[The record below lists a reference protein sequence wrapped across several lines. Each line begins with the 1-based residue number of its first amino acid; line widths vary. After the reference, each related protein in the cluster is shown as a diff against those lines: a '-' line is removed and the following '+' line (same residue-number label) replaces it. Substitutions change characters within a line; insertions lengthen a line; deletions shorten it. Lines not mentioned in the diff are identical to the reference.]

1 MIRFT
6 KSFLFISFS
15 VFIIFLSTG
24 FNVSMMKCCN
34 SEKIYLGS
42 SLPNCSDFDSNSCC
56 QQEVVQC
63 CSKDKLI
70 CCSEFESSCESVTKN
85 LQFDFETL
93 LNTDQVFFENLYVF
107 YKFYYKDFNINIS
120 SALLVDFVPKEKI
133 VKPDLSFIQSFLL

>member
-1 MIRFT
+1 MIRFI
-6 KSFLFISFS
+6 KFFLSISFS

-42 SLPNCSDFDSNSCC
+42 SVPNCSDFDSNSCC
-56 QQEVVQC
+56 QQEVAQC

-70 CCSEFESSCESVTKN
+70 CCSEFESSCESVTQN

-93 LNTDQVFFENLYVF
+93 LNTDQFFFKNLYVF
-107 YKFYYKDFNINIS
+107 DKFYYKDFNINIS
-120 SALLVDFVPKEKI
+120 SAFLIDYVPKVEI